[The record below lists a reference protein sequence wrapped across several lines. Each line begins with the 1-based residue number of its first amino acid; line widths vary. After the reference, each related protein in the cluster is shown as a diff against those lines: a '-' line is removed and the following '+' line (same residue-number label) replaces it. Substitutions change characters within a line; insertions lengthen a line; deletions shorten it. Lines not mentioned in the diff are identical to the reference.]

1 MKLNSIFFS
10 KKVVWLENGG
20 ENGDYVYN
28 IGAGRKIL
36 INPNG
41 NTWTRMNF
49 DRAYMLTALY
59 HHWQSP
65 NYKMNAR
72 AISKMMQDHYRFLI
86 SENKDEY
93 DVSIKTLL
101 DLTLFVKG
109 QDEKYH
115 VGLKK
120 SQRNILHRCEKL
132 AKYFSSP
139 LKLGVIYHVAWK
151 RIVIYYF
158 AS

>member
-1 MKLNSIFFS
+1 MISNFFQ

-28 IGAGRKIL
+28 FGAGRKIL

-41 NTWTRMNF
+41 NTWARMNF
-49 DRAYMLTALY
+49 DRNYMLTALY
-59 HHWQSP
+59 HHWQTP

-109 QDEKYH
+109 QDVKYH

-120 SQRNILHRCEKL
+120 VSVIYYVAL
-132 AKYFSSP
+132 AKYFS
-139 LKLGVIYHVAWK
+139 
-151 RIVIYYF
+151 
-158 AS
+158 

>member
-1 MKLNSIFFS
+1 
-10 KKVVWLENGG
+10 
-20 ENGDYVYN
+20 
-28 IGAGRKIL
+28 
-36 INPNG
+36 
-41 NTWTRMNF
+41 MNF
-49 DRAYMLTALY
+49 DRTYMLTALY

-65 NYKMNAR
+65 NYKMNAK

-120 SQRNILHRCEKL
+120 VSVVYYI
-132 AKYFSSP
+132 
-139 LKLGVIYHVAWK
+139 GVK
-151 RIVIYYF
+151 N
-158 AS
+158 

>member
-1 MKLNSIFFS
+1 M
-10 KKVVWLENGG
+10 
-20 ENGDYVYN
+20 
-28 IGAGRKIL
+28 

-41 NTWTRMNF
+41 NTWARMNF
-49 DRAYMLTALY
+49 DRTYMLTALY

-65 NYKMNAR
+65 NYKMNAK

-109 QDEKYH
+109 WDEKYH
-115 VGLKK
+115 L
-120 SQRNILHRCEKL
+120 SQCNILHRSEKS
-132 AKYFSSP
+132 ANYFTSL
-139 LKLGVIYHVAWK
+139 LKLGKIYDVALK
-151 RIVIYYF
+151 NRCNI
-158 AS
+158 SRRLKTC